1 MTDGARILT
10 THTGS
15 LPRPDELVSLL
26 QSQHEGRPFDREDL
40 RRQLQAAVAKCV
52 AKQVESGVDIVS
64 DGEMSKVSYSHYVAT
79 RLSGLESPEAARAK
93 GAKLKRFHQLD
104 IAYPDFPDF
113 AAERAKM
120 AQGPRMTMAP
130 VCTGALSYRDTG
142 AVESDIATLR
152 SAADAAGAKDYFMT
166 AASPGVVAM
175 FCPESSYYQS
185 EDDYVFALAEA
196 MRPEYE
202 AIYRSGLILQVDCP
216 DLALCNVIKYPAAE
230 SDPLRIAARNID
242 AVNHAIANIPGDR
255 VRLHLCWGNYSGPH
269 TADLEVEK
277 LFPVLRKT
285 KARALSFEAA
295 NPRHEHEWEDWKR
308 AGLPDDMVFI
318 PGVIDSVTNFVEHPR
333 LIAQR
338 LRHFVDAFGLERVIA
353 GSDCGFGTFAAGMK
367 TIYPSVVWAKL
378 RSLRDGAEIASHVS

>member
-1 MTDGARILT
+1 MSDSKRVLT

-15 LPRPDELVSLL
+15 LPRPDQLVALL
-26 QSQHEGRPFDREDL
+26 QSQHEGRPFDQEDL
-40 RRQLQAAVAKCV
+40 TRQSQAAVADCV
-52 AKQVESGVDIVS
+52 AKQVECGVDIVS
-64 DGEMSKVSYSHYVAT
+64 DGEMSKISYSHYVAT
-79 RLSGLESPEAARAK
+79 RLSGLESPETARAN
-93 GAKLKRFHQLD
+93 GATLKRFHLLD

-113 AAERAKM
+113 AADRAKM
-120 AQGPRMTMAP
+120 AQGPRVTMAP
-130 VCTGALSYRDTG
+130 VCTGALSYRDMT
-142 AVESDIATLR
+142 AVNNDIATLKNA
-152 SAADAAGAKDYFMT
+152 STAAGAKASFMT

-202 AIYRSGLILQVDCP
+202 AIHRSGLILQVDCP
-216 DLALCNVIKYPAAE
+216 DLALCNVFKYPGTE
-230 SDPLRIAARNID
+230 SDPLRIAARNIE

-255 VRLHLCWGNYSGPH
+255 VRLHLCWGNYTGPH

-277 LFPVLRKT
+277 LFPVLRTT

-308 AGLPDDMVFI
+308 AGMPDDMVFI

-333 LIAQR
+333 LVAQR
-338 LRHFVDAFGLERVIA
+338 IRHFVDAFGADRVIA
-353 GSDCGFGTFAAGMK
+353 GSDCGFGTFAAGVK
-367 TIYPSVVWAKL
+367 ALYRSVVWAKL
-378 RSLRDGAEIASHVS
+378 RSLRDGAAMALQVF

>member
-1 MTDGARILT
+1 MTGGARILT

-15 LPRPDELVSLL
+15 LPRPEQLVSLL
-26 QSQHEGRPFDREDL
+26 QAQHEGRPFDREAL
-40 RRQLQAAVAKCV
+40 ARGSQAAVAACV

-64 DGEMSKVSYSHYVAT
+64 DGEMSKVSYSHYIAT

-93 GAKLKRFHQLD
+93 GATLKRFHQLD

-113 AAERAKM
+113 AADRAKL
-120 AQGPRMTMAP
+120 AQGPRVTMAP
-130 VCTGALSYRDTG
+130 VCTGALSYRDTA
-142 AVESDIATLR
+142 AVENDIATLR
-152 SAADAAGAKDYFMT
+152 SAATAAGAEASFMT

-175 FCPESSYYQS
+175 FCPESSYYQT

-196 MRPEYE
+196 MRTEYE
-202 AIYRSGLILQVDCP
+202 AIHRAGLILQVDCP
-216 DLALCNVIKYPAAE
+216 DLALCNVFKYPGAE
-230 SDPLRIAARNID
+230 ADPLRIAARNID

-269 TADLEVEK
+269 TADLEVER
-277 LFPVLRKT
+277 LFPVLHKT

-308 AGLPDDMVFI
+308 ARMPDDMVVI

-333 LIAQR
+333 LVAQR
-338 LRHFVDAFGLERVIA
+338 IRHFVDAFGPERVIA
-353 GSDCGFGTFAAGMK
+353 GSDCGFGTFAAGMRAV
-367 TIYPSVVWAKL
+367 YPSVVWAKL
-378 RSLRDGAEIASHVS
+378 RALRDGAAIASQAR

>member
-26 QSQHEGRPFDREDL
+26 QSQHEGRPFDLEEL
-40 RRQLQAAVAKCV
+40 RRRSQAAVANCV
-52 AKQVESGVDIVS
+52 KKQVESGVDIVS

-104 IAYPDFPDF
+104 IGYPDFPDF
-113 AAERAKM
+113 AADRAKL
-120 AQGPRMTMAP
+120 AQGPRVTMAP
-130 VCTGALSYRDTG
+130 VCTGALSYRDTA
-142 AVESDIATLR
+142 AVESDIAILR
-152 SAADAAGAKDYFMT
+152 SAADAACAKACFMT

-175 FCPESSYYQS
+175 FCPESSYYQN

-216 DLALCNVIKYPAAE
+216 DLALCNVMKYPAAE

-277 LFPVLRKT
+277 LFSVLRTT

-295 NPRHEHEWEDWKR
+295 NPRHEHEWEEWKR
-308 AGLPDDMVFI
+308 AGMPGDMVFI

-338 LRHFVDAFGLERVIA
+338 LRHFVDAFGPERVIA

-367 TIYPSVVWAKL
+367 AVYPSVVWAKL
-378 RSLRDGAEIASHVS
+378 RSLRDGAEIASKAG